1 MVSRYLESLD
11 RELRLPRR
19 ARGRIVAEARDH
31 LHQAVAAGLERGLSP
46 EDAERAAVEGF
57 GDPRELAASFHEQSA
72 IASAGRASSRTAVLL
87 IAFLAAGLAA
97 AGGRLNDFPYGIV
110 IWVAAQAAVVSGAIA
125 VARWLRYRGAGAGIP
140 AARLRDTYRA
150 NAVAIGC
157 IAVAALAGGIDALA
171 HTSTWPAG
179 YAIGSGVLLAGA
191 AAAGLL
197 VARAGAR
204 ARLVTVAAPEASE
217 LALDDLLTVA
227 RMAATSAE
235 RRVPAL
241 AGSARSAER
250 AVATARE
257 RVPRLAAWLDLRRSP
272 WRFCAIFA
280 LACGVAV
287 AAAHA
292 ITDGGGPL
300 TFGNA
305 ARALSAGLALIGI
318 EGLAV
323 VLCFAALGRL
333 LGIRR

>member
-1 MVSRYLESLD
+1 
-11 RELRLPRR
+11 
-19 ARGRIVAEARDH
+19 
-31 LHQAVAAGLERGLSP
+31 
-46 EDAERAAVEGF
+46 
-57 GDPRELAASFHEQSA
+57 
-72 IASAGRASSRTAVLL
+72 VLL

-125 VARWLRYRGAGAGIP
+125 AARWLRYRGAGAGIP
-140 AARLRDTYRA
+140 AARLRDAYRA
-150 NAVAIGC
+150 NALAIAFVAM
-157 IAVAALAGGIDALA
+157 AALAEGIDALT

-204 ARLVTVAAPEASE
+204 ARLVAVADPSSNE

-227 RMAATSAE
+227 RMAATRVE
-235 RRVPAL
+235 RRLPAL
-241 AGSARSAER
+241 AGSAQRAER
-250 AVATARE
+250 AVAAARE
-257 RVPRLAAWLDLRRSP
+257 RAPRLTAWLDLRGSP
-272 WRFCAIFA
+272 WRFCVIFA

-287 AAAHA
+287 AAGHG

-300 TFGNA
+300 TLENA
-305 ARALSAGLALIGI
+305 ARALSAGLALVGI

-323 VLCFAALGRL
+323 VLCFAAFGRF